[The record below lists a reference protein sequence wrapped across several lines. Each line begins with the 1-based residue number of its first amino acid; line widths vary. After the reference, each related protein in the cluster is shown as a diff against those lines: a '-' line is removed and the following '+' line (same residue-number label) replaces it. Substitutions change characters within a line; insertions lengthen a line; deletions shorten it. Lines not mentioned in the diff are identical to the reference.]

1 MTPMKRLLTMTLCLF
16 LLGVAAWAA
25 PPTWDA
31 EAALDLNGLSL
42 QMSEEEVVASL
53 GAPTKVVDE
62 QLKLYPGNLLVRTR
76 EGRVVNLSAFDLG
89 GHWTLGV
96 AGRPALRTGSSEKG
110 PCSTLGTPWR
120 TFVNA
125 EKGLQA
131 LLYASIQS
139 DLVVLLQNGQ
149 VAALMLAEPGTLA
162 SSLLSL
168 GYEVQE
174 AAEQP

>member
-96 AGRPALRTGSSEKG
+96 AGR
-110 PCSTLGTPWR
+110 
-120 TFVNA
+120 
-125 EKGLQA
+125 QA